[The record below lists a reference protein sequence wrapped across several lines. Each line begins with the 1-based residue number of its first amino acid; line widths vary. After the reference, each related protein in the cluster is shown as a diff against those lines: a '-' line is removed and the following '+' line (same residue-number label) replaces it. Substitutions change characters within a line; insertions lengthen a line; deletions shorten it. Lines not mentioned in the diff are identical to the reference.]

1 VTRTKPELAA
11 VVSVVQ
17 VGVHLSPTDLPE
29 AHVCFNQLVLP
40 PALSQSTLAEK
51 LMLAVRE
58 GREGFELY

>member
-1 VTRTKPELAA
+1 M
-11 VVSVVQ
+11 Q